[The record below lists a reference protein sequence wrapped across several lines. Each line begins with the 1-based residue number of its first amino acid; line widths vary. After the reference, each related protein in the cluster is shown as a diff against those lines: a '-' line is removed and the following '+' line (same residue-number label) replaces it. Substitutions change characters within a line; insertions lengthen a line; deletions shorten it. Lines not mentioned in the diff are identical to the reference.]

1 MVQNRLWK
9 YSEDKTDYEDTVG
22 MKQTMEIQV
31 SMKQTM
37 ENSIDETDRANRVW
51 YFLGIQGKMN
61 YYI

>member
-1 MVQNRLWK
+1 MLQNRLWK

-37 ENSIDETDRANRVW
+37 ENSI
-51 YFLGIQGKMN
+51 
-61 YYI
+61 